1 MSSNTNFDFSSNNSS
16 EPRMASFLNDWIAL
30 YASSPFESNNK
41 NIGLLKI
48 PSNDSIK
55 EGYDKNHKK
64 AKNKNHVEIEG
75 NFNIG
80 WWEKET
86 GRRQWS
92 YEEDM
97 LLVQLVQ
104 KHGAKNWARVAE
116 KLPLRVGKQCRER
129 WQNYLRPNIMKN
141 AWSEEE
147 DKLLISLHQQ
157 FGNKWADMARRMP
170 GRTENNIKNHWNATK
185 RKQFSSKNRE
195 KTKSPSLLKD
205 YITSITSTSHDNQI
219 NIQQQRT
226 VADPTTDSGV
236 AYKPAE
242 VAPHESGFDFDF
254 DDVSSRL
261 VDELVFDPTK
271 EMDFL
276 KLFCQ

>member
-1 MSSNTNFDFSSNNSS
+1 MSSNTNLDFSSNNSS
-16 EPRMASFLNDWIAL
+16 DSRMASFLNDWIAL

-41 NIGLLKI
+41 NIGLLNI
-48 PSNDSIK
+48 PLNDSIK
-55 EGYDKNHKK
+55 EGFDKNHKK

-80 WWEKET
+80 W
-86 GRRQWS
+86 
-92 YEEDM
+92 

-195 KTKSPSLLKD
+195 KTKTPSLLKD
-205 YITSITSTSHDNQI
+205 YITSITSSSPDNQI
-219 NIQQQRT
+219 NIQQQPT
-226 VADPTTDSGV
+226 ESVVADPTTDSGV

>member
-1 MSSNTNFDFSSNNSS
+1 
-16 EPRMASFLNDWIAL
+16 
-30 YASSPFESNNK
+30 
-41 NIGLLKI
+41 
-48 PSNDSIK
+48 
-55 EGYDKNHKK
+55 
-64 AKNKNHVEIEG
+64 
-75 NFNIG
+75 
-80 WWEKET
+80 
-86 GRRQWS
+86 
-92 YEEDM
+92 
-97 LLVQLVQ
+97 
-104 KHGAKNWARVAE
+104 
-116 KLPLRVGKQCRER
+116 
-129 WQNYLRPNIMKN
+129 MKN

-205 YITSITSTSHDNQI
+205 YITSITSSSHDNQT
-219 NIQQQRT
+219 NIQQPT
-226 VADPTTDSGV
+226 VADPTTNSGV
-236 AYKPAE
+236 GYKPAE